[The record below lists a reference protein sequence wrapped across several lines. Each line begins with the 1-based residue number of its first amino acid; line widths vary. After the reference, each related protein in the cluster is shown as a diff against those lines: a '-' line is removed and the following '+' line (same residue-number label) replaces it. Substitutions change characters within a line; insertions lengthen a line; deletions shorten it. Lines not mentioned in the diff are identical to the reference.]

1 MKCICEVFGETWAA
15 PITSITAENIRG
27 TVEKEIAEKEYAL
40 KKAKANKKR
49 GTPADE
55 TRPGDSVIEVD
66 DVWSIPSDGEA
77 PSLAVKGK
85 AAKSSA
91 ERDAA
96 TAARK
101 AAREKESSWKKEI
114 QKATR
119 VIQSLTSVMTSLK
132 SMTAK
137 VEKNPAMVNAELTK
151 GLQEA
156 TEKLSEYK
164 KSASAISLLYIY
176 IRTTSDTRFSMHFQN
191 IHALRSGVTAQEI
204 DRDMYIYID
213 IHVNGMFSM

>member
-1 MKCICEVFGETWAA
+1 MLKVYSCEVFGETWAA

-27 TVEKEIAEKEYAL
+27 TVEKEITEKEYAL

-49 GTPADE
+49 GTPAEE
-55 TRPGDSVIEVD
+55 TRPGDPVIEVD

-132 SMTAK
+132 NITAK
-137 VEKNPAMVNAELTK
+137 VEKNPDMVNAELTT

-156 TEKLSEYK
+156 MEKISEYK
-164 KSASAISLLYIY
+164 NSASAVALNIY
-176 IRTTSDTRFSMHFQN
+176 RRTTFDTLF
-191 IHALRSGVTAQEI
+191 
-204 DRDMYIYID
+204 
-213 IHVNGMFSM
+213 